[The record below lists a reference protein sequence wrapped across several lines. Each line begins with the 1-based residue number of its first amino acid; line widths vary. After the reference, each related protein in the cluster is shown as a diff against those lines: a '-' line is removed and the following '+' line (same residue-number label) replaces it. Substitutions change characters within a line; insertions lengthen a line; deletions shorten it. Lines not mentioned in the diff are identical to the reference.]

1 MLKRPSCWYH
11 IPVNVF
17 KRKFEKLII
26 EEIRFLAVAVA
37 DVQSQ
42 SRCISYLWPI
52 KSVRC
57 KPRSTLSVEQAG
69 KINES
74 DELYWLFELD
84 KAIAFEQN
92 IQIPADYSFTQT
104 LRLTTMDKLNSVND
118 LSLVSEV
125 YEGVI
130 HR

>member
-1 MLKRPSCWYH
+1 M
-11 IPVNVF
+11 
-17 KRKFEKLII
+17 I

-104 LRLTTMDKLNSVND
+104 LKLTTMDKLNSVND